1 MAADILYCIK
11 ISKTPLKLELKFAIL
26 GSLMLVV
33 DKLLS
38 KAQTIQNFP
47 NLQALNSL
55 SKCNVRYQREID
67 TKQ

>member
-1 MAADILYCIK
+1 MAADILYCMK
-11 ISKTPLKLELKFAIL
+11 ISKTPLKLELKFAIF

-33 DKLLS
+33 DKLSS
-38 KAQTIQNFP
+38 KAHTIENFT

-55 SKCNVRYQREID
+55 SKCNVRYQGEID